1 MLLATTA
8 IAGASDTLEH
18 VPLRWKPTSSAEIRL
33 GNGAVEGFDAVIKI
47 DNFQDVRHDREAIGE
62 NLERQE
68 PRPVTTTDDVGRFVS
83 RHMRDLLERAGVR
96 IVDSDGSVTI
106 KGEVTQFF
114 VKETQRYNS
123 TVAVHLTVVDRNG
136 NRLWSGIAVGEASRF
151 GHSYKL
157 DNYYEALSDAVVDVV
172 TKMLHSEGLRK
183 ALTVR

>member
-1 MLLATTA
+1 VLLATTA

-33 GNGAVEGFDAVIKI
+33 GNGAVEGFDAVIKV

-106 KGEVTQFF
+106 RGEVTQFF

-157 DNYYEALSDAVVDVV
+157 DNYYEALSDAIVDAVA
-172 TKMLHSEGLRK
+172 KMLHSDGLRK